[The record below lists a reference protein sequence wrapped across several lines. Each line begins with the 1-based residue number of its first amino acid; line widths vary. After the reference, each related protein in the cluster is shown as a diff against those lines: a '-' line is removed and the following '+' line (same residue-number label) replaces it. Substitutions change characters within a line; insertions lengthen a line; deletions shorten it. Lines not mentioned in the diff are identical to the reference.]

1 MKRLLVVVGS
11 LVLFLSSLLIPHS
24 SLASGQEP
32 KADPKQKTLTIRWY
46 GQSFF
51 QVEDSGGRKF
61 AFDPHAIPVF
71 GRVPVRADFVIVSH
85 THDDHS
91 MIEMI
96 DTGKKDGRIAEA
108 DVFRGVIETKTGKQE
123 WKAIDEKRGNIKI
136 RNVATYHDTQNGIQR
151 GKNSVCVVEVDGL
164 VVCHLGDLGH
174 ELTDTQLKAIGQVDV
189 LMIPIGGIYTING
202 EQAQA
207 VMKQVKP

>member
-1 MKRLLVVVGS
+1 MNRFVVVATFA
-11 LVLFLSSLLIPHS
+11 LFSGLSTQHPALS
-24 SLASGQEP
+24 QEP
-32 KADPKQKTLTIRWY
+32 KEKQKTLTIRWY

-108 DVFRGVIETKTGKQE
+108 DVFRGVIETKTGKQ
-123 WKAIDEKRGNIKI
+123 
-136 RNVATYHDTQNGIQR
+136 
-151 GKNSVCVVEVDGL
+151 
-164 VVCHLGDLGH
+164 
-174 ELTDTQLKAIGQVDV
+174 
-189 LMIPIGGIYTING
+189 
-202 EQAQA
+202 
-207 VMKQVKP
+207 